1 MKKKMFVC
9 AIIAICA
16 SIVAYGTTAYF
27 THHDT
32 ATNVITAGNI
42 KIDLQEWAITD
53 GGGAPLP
60 FEDAFD
66 VMPGMEVSKIVQV
79 ENTGAQ
85 PAWIRI
91 CVNKAIT
98 LAERLEGNV
107 DLSLI
112 SYDLNTEFWTEQNGY
127 YYYNAFLK
135 PGETTKPLFTKVKF
149 SPDMSNL
156 YQHSK
161 AVIKVNAQATQVA
174 HNGETVFEAIGWP
187 AAE

>member
-60 FEDAFD
+60 D
-66 VMPGMEVSKIVQV
+66 I
-79 ENTGAQ
+79 
-85 PAWIRI
+85 PATLKGKEEAAKGPVTAAVVRI
-91 CVNKAIT
+91 FNFF
-98 LAERLEGNV
+98 
-107 DLSLI
+107 SL
-112 SYDLNTEFWTEQNGY
+112 
-127 YYYNAFLK
+127 
-135 PGETTKPLFTKVKF
+135 V
-149 SPDMSNL
+149 
-156 YQHSK
+156 
-161 AVIKVNAQATQVA
+161 
-174 HNGETVFEAIGWP
+174 
-187 AAE
+187 